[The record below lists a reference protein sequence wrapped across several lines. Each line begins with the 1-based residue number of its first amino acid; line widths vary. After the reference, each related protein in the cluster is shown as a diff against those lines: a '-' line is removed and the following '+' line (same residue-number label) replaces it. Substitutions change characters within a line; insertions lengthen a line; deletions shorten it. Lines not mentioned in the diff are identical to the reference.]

1 MTNYRLSEGTPALK
15 QVSIP
20 MDDCKVEQVY
30 SLEEILMGDEAG
42 TTDTDKETHST
53 YGNEP
58 GPYGKTPG
66 YTTIYRKY

>member
-15 QVSIP
+15 QINIP

-30 SLEEILMGDEAG
+30 SLEEIMMGDEEG
-42 TTDTDKETHST
+42 TTDTDYNTHSN
-53 YGNEP
+53 YKE
-58 GPYGKTPG
+58 GKASG